1 MTRRTLLIFTSLF
14 GFPLGVNARVS
25 LVSSKNKKTTEKT
38 IQAVQEH
45 LFPKGS
51 SIPSA
56 KEMHA
61 NTFLFETIGHKSY
74 DKDIRVFVIEGAE
87 ELERREKGRF
97 VTLSTKEKE
106 KALRE
111 YEKTD
116 YGSSWLSRIMTLT
129 MEGMF
134 CDPIYGSNVKEA
146 GWEALQSFG
155 GLPRP
160 TKKYLEI

>member
-14 GFPLGVNARVS
+14 GVSSDVYATSS
-25 LVSSKNKKTTEKT
+25 LVSSKNKRATEKT

-45 LFPKGS
+45 LFPEGS

-56 KEMHA
+56 KEMYA

-116 YGSSWLSRIMTLT
+116 YGSSWISRIMTLT

-146 GWEALQSFG
+146 GWEALGSFG
-155 GLPRP
+155 GQPRP
-160 TKKYLEI
+160 SEKYLEI

>member
-1 MTRRTLLIFTSLF
+1 MTRRTLLIFASLF
-14 GFPLGVNARVS
+14 GFSPYVYAKSNLI
-25 LVSSKNKKTTEKT
+25 SSGNKRAVEKT

-56 KEMHA
+56 KEMYVSK
-61 NTFLFETIGHKSY
+61 FLFETIGHKSY

-87 ELERREKGRF
+87 ELERREKGKF

-106 KALRE
+106 KVLRA
-111 YEKTD
+111 YEKTN

-134 CDPIYGSNVKEA
+134 SDPIYGSNVKEA
-146 GWEALQSFG
+146 GWKAVQSFG
-155 GLPRP
+155 GQPRP
-160 TKKYLEI
+160 SNKYLEI

>member
-1 MTRRTLLIFTSLF
+1 MTRRTLLLFTSL
-14 GFPLGVNARVS
+14 LGI
-25 LVSSKNKKTTEKT
+25 SSATDVASRPVPRKNKRAVEKT
-38 IQAVQEH
+38 IEAVQEH

-56 KEMHA
+56 KEMYA

-97 VTLSTKEKE
+97 ATLSTKEKE

-111 YEKTD
+111 YEETD

-129 MEGMF
+129 MEGIF

-146 GWEALQSFG
+146 GWEALGSFG
-155 GLPRP
+155 GQPRP
-160 TKKYLEI
+160 TSRYITL